1 MAEIRATIE
10 GPTEVKV
17 TVTQPP
23 DIKPTIQSVGPQGLT
38 GPTGPQGPQGLQGNQ
53 GIQGEQGPAGNDGL
67 IQSVVAGDNISVDD
81 TDPANPVVSANEQTP
96 DWGDIGGNLTEQ
108 SDLNSA
114 LQERVWTGGDEMS
127 GALGMGNNQ
136 IYGLADGSDANHAVN
151 KGQLDGKDYI
161 ALSPAPSSD
170 HTASGTIVSLTAA
183 ESLVFGDFCYVN
195 SSGKLAKA
203 DADAIA
209 TSGCVAMATESID
222 TDATGRFLLVGVA
235 RDDSWAWTVGGLI
248 YLSTTAGG
256 ATQTPPSETDDV
268 IQVLGVATHADR
280 MLFNPQLTMVE
291 HA

>member
-53 GIQGEQGPAGNDGL
+53 GIQGEQGPPGNDGL
-67 IQSVVAGDNISVDD
+67 IQSVVAGSGISVDN
-81 TDPANPVVSANEQTP
+81 TDPASPVISVDGLTQDDVGDGTTYKQYSDTEKTKLTGIEEGATANPNAIDSIVEDTTP
-96 DWGDIGGNLTEQ
+96 QLGGNL
-108 SDLNSA
+108 DLNENS
-114 LQERVWTGGDEMS
+114 
-127 GALGMGNNQ
+127 
-136 IYGLADGSDANHAVN
+136 
-151 KGQLDGKDYI
+151 I
-161 ALSPAPSSD
+161 ALVPAPATD
-170 HTASGTIVSLTAA
+170 HTVSGTIVTLTAA
-183 ESLVFGDFCYVN
+183 ENLVFGDFCYVN

-209 TSGCVAMATESID
+209 TSGCVAMAVESINA
-222 TDATGRFLLVGVA
+222 DATGKFLLSGVA
-235 RDDSWAWTVGGLI
+235 RDDTWNWTVGGLI
-248 YLSTTAGG
+248 FLSTTAGG
-256 ATQTPPSETDDV
+256 ATQIQPSGTDDV
-268 IQVLGVATHADR
+268 IQILGVATHADR